1 MPRKCPEGVWCLTNE
16 ILFGSIGLLIVI
28 IIGLQLFKGQQPII
42 VNVRNPASGV
52 PVINNV
58 NGDDR
63 YVRAPQ
69 PLRDWMSPPEYPPRG
84 GIATIPINIPT
95 QGLPESYQAI
105 GNINVG
111 EGKVLPLYGRRTFS
125 GSSDR
130 WNYYTRTDTYNPVP
144 VPIRYKNRDC
154 LDDVG
159 CPEVY
164 SGESVHVEDLGTN
177 GKVRLFR
184 FDGPKYVPGLI

>member
-16 ILFGSIGLLIVI
+16 ILFGLIGLLVII
-28 IIGLQLFKGQQPII
+28 IIGLQFFKGQQPII

-84 GIATIPINIPT
+84 GIASIPINIPT

-111 EGKVLPLYGRRTFS
+111 EGKVLPLYGRRTFT